1 MSASGVRSRAAA
13 TMARNSS
20 VSVGL
25 SVAGQFGPWGV
36 ISTAESATIR
46 TTSARKAWGSWPGRS
61 RDRKSTRLNSSH
73 LVISYAVFCLK
84 KKIVGACRLAADG
97 VELDVQQTAAGRLV

>member
-36 ISTAESATIR
+36 SSTAESPTIR
-46 TTSARKAWGSWPGRS
+46 TTSARKAWVLARQQPHVQRRARHRGNDVRLVAALKA
-61 RDRKSTRLNSSH
+61 RDR
-73 LVISYAVFCLK
+73 
-84 KKIVGACRLAADG
+84 DG
-97 VELDVQQTAAGRLV
+97 VAEQRVVGEVTGEEAHRGGVAQG